1 MKNLIYKEFKL
12 ATPLLT
18 FLFLAFSLMS
28 FLPGYPILCGAFF
41 VSFGIFQ
48 SYQNGREDND
58 ILFSVLLPVKKSDVV
73 KAKYTAAIILQMA
86 AFCLFTAFTLI
97 RMIFLPGA
105 AAYVS
110 NVLLNANLVFL
121 AFVMLIFAAF
131 NAVFIGGFFK
141 TAYGFGKPFIAF
153 IVVSFLIIG
162 LAETLHHLPG
172 LGWLNV
178 RDFGF
183 MGRQLAILLGAA
195 ALYVLVSILSCKAS
209 QKKFEKIDL

>member
-12 ATPLLT
+12 ATPLLAY
-18 FLFLAFSLMS
+18 LFLAFSFMS

-41 VSFGIFQ
+41 VCFGIFQ

-58 ILFSVLLPVKKSDVV
+58 VLYTVLLPVRKSDVV
-73 KAKYTAAIILQMA
+73 KAKYTAAIILQLI
-86 AFCLFTAFTLI
+86 AFGLFAAFTLV
-97 RMIFLPGA
+97 RMTFLPDA

-110 NVLLNANLVFL
+110 NVLMNANFVFL
-121 AFVMLIFAAF
+121 AFVLLVFMAF

-153 IVVSFLIIG
+153 IVVSFVIIG
-162 LAETLHHLPG
+162 IAETLHHLPG

-178 RDFGF
+178 RDFAF
-183 MGRQLAILLGAA
+183 LSRQLAVLLISAV
-195 ALYVLVSILSCKAS
+195 LYVIVSMLSCKAS
-209 QKKFEKIDL
+209 QKRFEKIDL